1 MGWLTPAIFLVNLLC
16 IDARGIGEIRLAVK
30 RAL

>member
-1 MGWLTPAIFLVNLLC
+1 MGGPTPAIFLVNFLC
-16 IDARGIGEIRLAVK
+16 IDARGIGEIRLAVN